1 MQEITSAF
9 IKLYKYF
16 FMTIT
21 KSLISVILGGGAGSR
36 LYPLTS
42 ARSKPAVPI
51 AGKYRLVDIPISNC
65 MNSGINRMFVLTQ
78 FNSASLNK
86 HIKNT
91 YQFSAFSSGF
101 VDILAAEQTP
111 DNATWF
117 QGTADA
123 VRQSIRHIEKN
134 DFEYVLILSGD
145 QLYQMDFAEM
155 FETHVKSGSDITIA
169 TIPVTEREA
178 TEFGILKANDE
189 NVITSFIEKPKKE
202 VLAEWESDTG
212 NDMKAMG
219 RTYLASMGI
228 YIFNKKL
235 LFDLLETEHK
245 TATDFGKEIIP
256 DSIEKY
262 KVASFQYDGY
272 WTDIGNIYS
281 FFEANIALT
290 LDLPPFNLFDS
301 NKIVYSRARMLPPA
315 KISGTTLEKT
325 IIAEGCI
332 IHASRL
338 ESTVVGIRTRIGVGT
353 TILNSYIMGSDYYE
367 TLAEIQHD
375 NDHGIPKVGIGER
388 CYVKNTIID
397 KNCRIGNDV
406 RINGGS
412 HLQDDDHSLYTV
424 KDGIVV
430 IKKSAVLPDGFII

>member
-1 MQEITSAF
+1 MN
-9 IKLYKYF
+9 
-16 FMTIT
+16 IT

-78 FNSASLNK
+78 YNSASLNK

-91 YQFSAFSSGF
+91 YIFSAFSSGF

-123 VRQSIRHIEKN
+123 VRQSIRHIDKN
-134 DFEYVLILSGD
+134 EFTHVLILSGD

-155 FETHVKSGSDITIA
+155 FENHVKSGTDITIA

-178 TEFGILKANDE
+178 TEFGILKSDE
-189 NVITSFIEKPKKE
+189 NNVITSFIEKPKKD
-202 VLAEWESDTG
+202 VLPEWISDTG
-212 NDMKAMG
+212 SDMQHAG
-219 RTYLASMGI
+219 RNYLASMGI
-228 YIFNKKL
+228 YIFNREL
-235 LFDLLETEHK
+235 LFELLDKEHK

-256 DSIEKY
+256 NSISKY
-262 KVASFQYDGY
+262 KVSSFQYSGY
-272 WTDIGNIYS
+272 WTDIGNIHS
-281 FFEANIALT
+281 FFEANISLT

-301 NKIVYSRARMLPPA
+301 NKVVYSRARMLPPA

-325 IIAEGCI
+325 IIADGCI

-353 TILNSYIMGSDYYE
+353 TIVNSYIMGSDFYE
-367 TLAEIQHD
+367 TLLEIQHD
-375 NDHGIPKVGIGER
+375 IEHGLPKIGIGER
-388 CYVKNTIID
+388 CYIKNAIVD

-406 RINGGS
+406 RINGGD
-412 HLQDDDHSLYTV
+412 HLPAGDHSLYTV

-430 IKKSAVLPDGFII
+430 IKKDAVLPDGFVI